1 MEPIPMSAVMVM
13 MMMFSSAYVFCGR
26 LLGAA
31 RWLHVRAVRVPPARG
46 REETIC
52 LLAHA

>member
-13 MMMFSSAYVFCGR
+13 AMMFSTAYVLCDR

-31 RWLHVRAVRVPPARG
+31 RWLHVRAARAPPARG
-46 REETIC
+46 REETIY